1 MEFNNIGFTILILII
16 IFIYLIY
23 QYHYYSNIET
33 IVSKIDNRNYDVQI
47 KNDATEAADLIAKV
61 REKLIL
67 LVNHMFKTSPSH
79 PKVMRLKKNF
89 NPDVLKEGIDNPSYT
104 SYTVNK
110 GEEIILC
117 LRTDGKLVDINVLTF
132 VCIHE
137 LSHIGNETV
146 GHDDAFWEFFKE
158 LLIEAINIGI
168 YTKYDYKK
176 SPVKYCG
183 MMITDS
189 PLD

>member
-1 MEFNNIGFTILILII
+1 MEFNNIGITILILII

-33 IVSKIDNRNYDVQI
+33 IVSKLDNSNYDVQI
-47 KNDATEAADLIAKV
+47 KDDSSEAADLIAKV

-67 LVNHMFKTSPSH
+67 LVNHMFKTFPSN

-137 LSHIGNETV
+137 LSHIGNETI

-168 YTKYDYKK
+168 YIKYDYKK
-176 SPVKYCG
+176 VPVKYCG